1 MQLKTKQH
9 YIMKYTFA
17 LLLLLA
23 LCSVSNAQTIQTTIQ
38 HFDFITDV
46 EEVKP
51 TPKQQKRYFQVGR
64 FEAFDEFQIFIPKS
78 FSPNR
83 DGINDTFKIHSKN
96 VLNFKMTVFN
106 QWGEY
111 IFTTENP
118 NIEWDGTVEGKT
130 LKEAPYIYVIQLKT
144 MNGHSLKYS
153 GCLMIEK

>member
-1 MQLKTKQH
+1 
-9 YIMKYTFA
+9 MKNTFA

-23 LCSVSNAQTIQTTIQ
+23 LCSVSNAQNLYPTIQ
-38 HFDFITDV
+38 HFGFMADV
-46 EEVKP
+46 EEVNP
-51 TPKQQKRYFQVGR
+51 PKQETKNFRVGR

-83 DGINDTFKIHSKN
+83 DGINDIFKIHSKN
-96 VLNFKMTVFN
+96 VMDFTMTIFN

-111 IFTTENP
+111 IFTTDNP
-118 NIEWDGTVEGKT
+118 NLEWDGTVEGKT
-130 LKEAPYIYVIQLKT
+130 LREAPYVYVIQLKT